1 MYIVLLIKTQKM
13 KAIKI
18 SYWATTIVVA
28 IMMIYSAYAYLT
40 QDAMVQAFRH
50 LGYPDYF
57 RVELAYGKL
66 IGVIL
71 LVAPVSARIK
81 EWVYAGF
88 IITFVSAF
96 IAHSASGD
104 PVNYRVMPL
113 IFLAL
118 LITSYFT
125 YHKWKSA
132 PVLNT
137 SRETV

>member
-1 MYIVLLIKTQKM
+1 MYIVLLIKTQEM

-18 SYWATTIVVA
+18 TYWATTIIVT

-40 QDAMVQAFRH
+40 QDAMAQAFRH

-57 RVELAYGKL
+57 RVELAIGKL
-66 IGVIL
+66 IGAIL

-96 IAHSASGD
+96 IAHTASGD
-104 PVNYRVMPL
+104 PVNYRAMPV

-118 LITSYFT
+118 LIASYIT
-125 YHKWKSA
+125 YHKRTS
-132 PVLNT
+132 VLQT
-137 SRETV
+137 A

>member
-1 MYIVLLIKTQKM
+1 MYIVLLIKTQEM

-18 SYWATTIVVA
+18 TYWTTTVIVA
-28 IMMIYSAYAYLT
+28 IMMIFSAYAYVT
-40 QDAMVQAFRH
+40 KNEMVQNFHH

-57 RVELAYGKL
+57 RVELAIGKL
-66 IGVIL
+66 IGAIL

-96 IAHSASGD
+96 IAHTASGD
-104 PVNYRVMPL
+104 PVNYRAMPV

-118 LITSYFT
+118 LIASYITYYKRTS
-125 YHKWKSA
+125 
-132 PVLNT
+132 VLQT
-137 SRETV
+137 A

>member
-1 MYIVLLIKTQKM
+1 M

-18 SYWATTIVVA
+18 TYWATTVIVT

-40 QDAMVQAFRH
+40 QDAMVQAFHH

-66 IGVIL
+66 IGAIL
-71 LVAPVSARIK
+71 LIAPVSARIK

-96 IAHSASGD
+96 ISHLSLGD
-104 PVNYRVMPL
+104 PANYYSMPL

-118 LITSYFT
+118 LIVSYVT
-125 YHKWKSA
+125 YHKRN
-132 PVLNT
+132 PVLKT
-137 SRETV
+137 A

>member
-1 MYIVLLIKTQKM
+1 M

-18 SYWATTIVVA
+18 TYWVSTAILS
-28 IMMIYSAYAYLT
+28 IMMLYTAYAYLT
-40 QDAMVQAFRH
+40 QDAMAQAFRH

-57 RVELAYGKL
+57 RVELAIGKL
-66 IGVIL
+66 IGAIL

-96 IAHSASGD
+96 IAHTASGD
-104 PVNYRVMPL
+104 PVNYRAMPV

-118 LITSYFT
+118 LIASYITYYKRTS
-125 YHKWKSA
+125 
-132 PVLNT
+132 VL
-137 SRETV
+137 